1 MQKWQILFESRTKR
15 GVGKPPLRRSHRM
28 AEPTVRSILKK
39 KDARQRAVSWERNK
53 MEKTAIRFD
62 SELKSE
68 IQNMMSEANATSM
81 ADFIRQ
87 AAEFYIA
94 YLRQKKSI
102 DFLAPLLAQT
112 IKNEIESVEKNIS
125 SVIYKLA
132 VEQAISNNIVAY
144 YNGVNDET
152 ITALREMCSKDVA
165 ENNGSLTFEA
175 AMEFKHSEDE

>member
-1 MQKWQILFESRTKR
+1 
-15 GVGKPPLRRSHRM
+15 
-28 AEPTVRSILKK
+28 
-39 KDARQRAVSWERNK
+39 

-62 SELKSE
+62 AELKTE

-81 ADFIRQ
+81 ADFVRQ
-87 AAEFYIA
+87 AVEFYIA

-125 SVIYKLA
+125 SMLYKLS
-132 VEQAISNNIVAY
+132 VEQAIVNNIVAC

-152 ITALREMCSKDVA
+152 VRELREMCSREIA
-165 ENNGSLTFEA
+165 ENNGRTTESSHLKKRCAFRTRRTTNAKTYLHKPIHQKFQIQERRKSHKIYGNA
-175 AMEFKHSEDE
+175 RGSGKAVERLR